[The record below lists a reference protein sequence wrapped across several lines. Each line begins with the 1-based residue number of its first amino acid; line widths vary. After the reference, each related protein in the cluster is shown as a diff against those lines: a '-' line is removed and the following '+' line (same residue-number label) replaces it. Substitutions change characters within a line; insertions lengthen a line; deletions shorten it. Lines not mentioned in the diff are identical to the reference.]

1 MTMKRIFAL
10 LFSLIL
16 ILSCTSIYAQK
27 EAIKPEIKHPVY
39 FDISPPLRDMP
50 VLLPKA
56 DNSLKVIKNFI
67 NFRKNR
73 NKVAFPSDWTD
84 PLAQIKTK
92 MTTTQDSTIL
102 NFLGNTN
109 TQGYDPP
116 DTHGD
121 VGPNDYFAL
130 VNCHFTIYDK
140 TGTLLVGPTSSM
152 TMWNG
157 MPNNTNGGDGVVLY
171 DEQAD
176 RWLFEQL
183 SYPSGVTT
191 PPYFEMIAVS
201 QTPDPTGSWYRWE
214 YTFTDFPDY
223 PKLGLWPDGYYLS
236 VNRFAA
242 TTLDYLGT
250 GQAAFDR
257 SAMIA
262 GDSSARMVYFT
273 SPDTV
278 YSFLPSDCDGVFP
291 PLGTPNYFVFINDAP
306 DLLGVYSFNVDWNNT
321 SNSTFINSA
330 QLPVASF
337 NDNINNIPQKGTTV
351 LADAL
356 SDRLMYRLQFRKFTD
371 HWSMVCNHTVN
382 VGNNVAGIRWYEL
395 RSASG
400 AWNIYQQST
409 YSVDSNSRWM
419 GSIAMDTAGN
429 LALGFSVS
437 NSNMYPAIKYTGRL
451 RNDPLNVMD
460 ISEKGIYYGS
470 GSNNSSDAGGY
481 SRWGD
486 YSSMSVDPSDGTTFW
501 YTQQYFS
508 SMGTNWQTRIATFNF
523 ANILNLV
530 VTATPDTICAGDSVQ
545 LNASATGGSG
555 SYSYS
560 WTSDPPGFSSNNKA
574 PVVTPL
580 LTTTYIAD
588 VNDGTNSRK
597 DSVTVSVNPGPT
609 ANAGTNAFYPD
620 TITRFPVS
628 GIATNYTGV
637 KWLTAG
643 DGHFNNDTILSCFYY
658 PGSGDRNNL
667 GVLLALKAYPLTFCS
682 DTATDTVFIRLT
694 YPVGVESI
702 KVVPISI
709 NIIPNPASGIFNL
722 VIHGVGSNDVS
733 LTITNIN
740 GEIVYMDSN
749 RSHTKDYSKVI
760 DIANYPKGIYMV
772 GVRTNDQSVTKKLVI
787 Q

>member
-1 MTMKRIFAL
+1 MKRIFAL

-16 ILSCTSIYAQK
+16 ILSCISVYAQK

-50 VLLPKA
+50 VLLPKS
-56 DNSLKVIKNFI
+56 DNSWKVIKNFI

-73 NKVAFPSDWTD
+73 NKEAFPSDWTD
-84 PLAQIKTK
+84 PLIQHKTK
-92 MTTTQDSTIL
+92 MTTAQDSTIL

-116 DTHGD
+116 DTYGD

-130 VNCHFTIYDK
+130 VNCHFSIYDK

-171 DEQAD
+171 DEQAN
-176 RWLFEQL
+176 RWLFAQL

-223 PKLGLWPDGYYLS
+223 PKLGVWPDGYYMS
-236 VNRFAA
+236 VNRFAD
-242 TTLDYLGT
+242 TTLNYLGT

-262 GDSSARMVYFT
+262 GDSSAQMVYFT
-273 SPDTV
+273 SPDSV
-278 YSFLPSDCDGVFP
+278 YSFLPSDCDSTFP
-291 PLGTPNYFVFINDAP
+291 TAGTPNYFVFINDAP
-306 DLLGVYSFNVDWNNT
+306 DFLGIYNFHVDWNNP
-321 SNSTFINSA
+321 SNSTFVNSA
-330 QLPVASF
+330 QLTVAAF

-351 LADAL
+351 PAEAL
-356 SDRLMYRLQFRKFTD
+356 SDRLMYRLQFRKFSD

-395 RSASG
+395 RNTAGS
-400 AWNIYQQST
+400 WNIYQQST
-409 YSVDSNSRWM
+409 YSADTNCRWM

-429 LALGFSVS
+429 LALGFSIS
-437 NSNMYPAIKYTGRL
+437 SSNMYPSIKYTGRL
-451 RNDPLNVMD
+451 FNDPLNVMD
-460 ISEKGIYYGS
+460 ISEKGIFYGS
-470 GSNNSSDAGGY
+470 GSNTSNDAGGY

-486 YSSMSVDPSDGTTFW
+486 YSSMSVDPSDGMTFW
-501 YTQQYFS
+501 YTQQYLA
-508 SMGTNWQTRIATFNF
+508 SMGTDWQTRIATFNF
-523 ANILNLV
+523 ANVLNLV
-530 VTATPDTICAGDSVQ
+530 VTASPDTICAGDSVQ
-545 LNASATGGSG
+545 LNANATGGSG

-560 WTSDPPGFSSNNKA
+560 WTSDPPGFISNSKD

-588 VNDGTNSRK
+588 VNDGTNSRT
-597 DSVTVSVNPGPT
+597 DSVTVSVIPGPT
-609 ANAGTNAFYPD
+609 ANAGTNTSYPD
-620 TITRFPVS
+620 TITMFPLS
-628 GIATNYTGV
+628 GIATNYSGV
-637 KWLTAG
+637 RWLTAG
-643 DGHFNNDTILSCFYY
+643 DGHFSNDTLLTCFYY

-667 GVLLALKAYPLTFCS
+667 GVLLTLQAYPLTFCS
-682 DTATDTVFIRLT
+682 DTATDTVFIRLA
-694 YPVGVESI
+694 YPLGVESSEM
-702 KVVPISI
+702 VSFSVS
-709 NIIPNPASGIFNL
+709 IIPNPASGIFTL
-722 VIHGVGSNDVS
+722 VAHGIGTRDLLV
-733 LTITNIN
+733 TITNIN
-740 GEIVYMDSN
+740 GEIIFIDKY
-749 RSHTKDYSKVI
+749 RSQANDYSKII
-760 DIANYPKGIYMV
+760 DFTGFPKGIYMV
-772 GVRTNDQSVTKKLVI
+772 QARTDIQSVTKKLVI
-787 Q
+787 K